1 MAMNENKVMKLGKI
15 LKETRKEQ
23 KLTQLQLAG
32 YSGVGVRFV
41 RELENGKQSCHIG
54 KAIQIVSMLGIDIH
68 LNGKKL

>member
-1 MAMNENKVMKLGKI
+1 MNENKVMKLGKI

>member
-1 MAMNENKVMKLGKI
+1 MKLGKI
-15 LKETRKEQ
+15 LKEARKEQ

>member
-1 MAMNENKVMKLGKI
+1 MNENKVMKLGKI

-41 RELENGKQSCHIG
+41 RELENGKESCHIG